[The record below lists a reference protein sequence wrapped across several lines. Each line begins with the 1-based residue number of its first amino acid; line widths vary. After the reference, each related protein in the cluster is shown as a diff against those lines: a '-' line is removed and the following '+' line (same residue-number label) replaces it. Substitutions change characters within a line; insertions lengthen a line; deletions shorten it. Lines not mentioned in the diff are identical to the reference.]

1 MDPCAIYVVNFQS
14 IGVVFQI
21 KKRKK
26 NIRNRK
32 SLNGTKAPFLAPS
45 GFPNT

>member
-26 NIRNRK
+26 ERK
-32 SLNGTKAPFLAPS
+32 ILGIERV
-45 GFPNT
+45 